1 MPPEIGFSQ
10 DSVKYNSSHKLMS
23 GIDAHRAK
31 AATLDDNLTNKD
43 VNGYTTRECVIQL
56 GEMGVKASELQQNF
70 DEKLVREVR
79 DQSSTVAG
87 LASQEKYYQEIL
99 EFFGG
104 KSEQNSFAHIGGKMS
119 NALKALQSNTGQ
131 PTYTK
136 EALRELINHT
146 ESITKLATK
155 IKTLRS
161 DVAQD
166 IKASVAKTNACLQ
179 EIAES
184 NKRIN
189 KATEKSSEHL
199 TLEDQRR
206 VTLQALAEQLGIRIN
221 TYSTS
226 EIEIFDKGEN
236 NLLQRES
243 CATISYDNSGG
254 SSTLTIQTI
263 DNRTVDISNSIL
275 GGSQTGEL
283 ASLMQ
288 LHDKILPDLQEQL
301 DEYTKVLRDKFNSIH
316 NLGVSHN
323 PSPTLTGTIGI
334 PGISNIS
341 DSTIIS
347 GTGVVRIGTA
357 DPKTGE
363 LISHTDVTL
372 TDGMTLQAL
381 MDSINAN
388 GYISASITADGRFRL
403 QSNNPENGVVIGSA
417 GSTVASLSTSSTY
430 MPNNSTNFSHFFGL
444 NNLFE
449 TSTQK
454 LGGSINDISSSISV
468 RKDIIDSNG
477 TKISTG
483 SLDNGTPPRN
493 KAVVH
498 GDTSTISLL
507 AEAYNDSKTAFNRAG
522 DLPSKQASLK
532 SYAIDVINFQKK
544 DAERTIE
551 KLKCEKFIYTSL
563 AKKSGEKSKV
573 NEKQVLLEL
582 LETNKS
588 IDILS
593 KAMSIGYRMT
603 DSIFKII

>member
-1 MPPEIGFSQ
+1 MPPEIGFNQ

-31 AATLDDNLTNKD
+31 ASTLDDNLTNKD
-43 VNGYTTRECVIQL
+43 VNGYTTRERLIQL
-56 GEMGVKASELQQNF
+56 GDMGVKASELQQNF

-99 EFFGG
+99 QFFGG
-104 KSEQNSFAHIGGKMS
+104 KSEQSSFAHIGGKMS

-131 PTYTK
+131 PIYTK
-136 EALRELINHT
+136 EALHELINHT
-146 ESITKLATK
+146 ESITKLAEK

-166 IKASVAKTNACLQ
+166 IKVSVAKTNACLK
-179 EIAES
+179 EITES

-189 KATEKSSEHL
+189 NATEKSSEHL

-206 VTLQALAEQLGIRIN
+206 VTLQALSEQLGIRIN

-226 EIEIFDKGEN
+226 EIEIFDKSEN

-243 CATISYDNSGG
+243 CATITYDNAGG
-254 SSTLTIQTI
+254 NSTLTIQTI
-263 DNRTVDISNSIL
+263 DNRTVDISSSIL
-275 GGSQTGEL
+275 GGNQTGEL
-283 ASLMQ
+283 SCLMQ
-288 LHDKILPDLQEQL
+288 LYDKILPDLQEQL
-301 DEYTKVLRDKFNSIH
+301 DEYTRVLRDKFNSIH
-316 NLGVSHN
+316 NLGVSLD
-323 PSPTLTGTIGI
+323 PSATLTGTIGI
-334 PGISNIS
+334 PGISDING
-341 DSTIIS
+341 STTIS
-347 GTGVVRIGTA
+347 GAGTVRIGTA
-357 DPKTGE
+357 DSTGE
-363 LISHTDVTL
+363 LANYTDITL
-372 TDGMTLQAL
+372 TDGMTIQAL
-381 MDSINAN
+381 MDSINESGA
-388 GYISASITADGRFRL
+388 IKASITDDGRFQL
-403 QSNNPENGVVIGSA
+403 QSNNPGNGIVIGSV
-417 GSTVASLSTSSTY
+417 GGTVASLSTSSTY

-449 TSTQK
+449 TGTQK
-454 LGGSINDISSSISV
+454 LGGSIKDVSSSISV
-468 RKDIIDSNG
+468 RKDIIESNG
-477 TKISTG
+477 KRISTG
-483 SLDNGTPPRN
+483 KLDNGTPPSG
-493 KAVVH
+493 KAVTS
-498 GDTSTISLL
+498 GDTDVISLL
-507 AEAYNDSKTAFNRAG
+507 ADAYNDSKTAFNRAG
-522 DLPSKQASLK
+522 DLQSNQTSLK
-532 SYAIDVINFQKK
+532 SYAIDIINFQKK

-551 KLKCEKFIYTSL
+551 RHKSEKFIYTGL

-593 KAMSIGYRMT
+593 KAMSIGYRMN